1 MAEVVEVRVPAST
14 ANLGPGFDTVGMAL
28 ELFNV
33 VRMSTTTTTGGL
45 EITVLGDSRDLPL
58 DWTNLVARSAAVLF
72 EEVGVP
78 VPGLRIHVQ
87 QRIPVSRG
95 LGSSAAGIVAGLLA
109 ANALAGFPLGD
120 DEVFRLAVEIE
131 GHPDNV
137 AAALF
142 GGFVVSVRGFG
153 SEAAAMGTDG
163 GATGA
168 GLPSVG
174 SIGSVGFVGSAG
186 SGGSGGGAL
195 LAARDAATKASAQAG
210 AGTTGTAG
218 TPSGRGCLRYLKLDV
233 PRSLH
238 AVVAIPDFQ
247 VPTELARHVLP
258 RNVPMADAVHNIG
271 RTALLVASIA
281 LGRLEL
287 LADAMED
294 RLHQPYRA
302 DLTPGL
308 TDVLAAARKEGAL
321 GAALSGSGPSVL
333 AFASHDPRAVAE
345 AMAAAFAAHG
355 VACRTV
361 ITRASSQGATVDKDP
376 RIVAKEQISGRAGAF
391 ETR

>member
-1 MAEVVEVRVPAST
+1 MIPRKRKVISVVEVVEVRVPAST
-14 ANLGPGFDTVGMAL
+14 ANLGPGFDAVGMAL

-33 VRMSTTTTTGGL
+33 VRMSTTTTTGL

-58 DWTNLVARSAAVLF
+58 DWTNLVARSAAALF
-72 EEVGVP
+72 EEVGMS

-95 LGSSAAGIVAGLLA
+95 LGSSAAAIVAGLLA
-109 ANALAGFPLGD
+109 ANALAGSPLSGD
-120 DEVFRLAVEIE
+120 ELFQLATEIE

-142 GGFVVSVRGFG
+142 GGFVVSVRGFASG
-153 SEAAAMGTDG
+153 TSAMADAATGDRHQAAGAGAHVSADAAVEAAAQ
-163 GATGA
+163 ARAAA
-168 GLPSVG
+168 GPPPG
-174 SIGSVGFVGSAG
+174 D
-186 SGGSGGGAL
+186 
-195 LAARDAATKASAQAG
+195 RY
-210 AGTTGTAG
+210 
-218 TPSGRGCLRYLKLDV
+218 LRCLKLDV
-233 PRSLH
+233 PKSLY
-238 AVVAIPDFQ
+238 AVLAIPDFQ
-247 VPTELARHVLP
+247 VPTELARRVLP
-258 RNVPMADAVHNIG
+258 SSVSLADAVHNIS

-281 LGRLEL
+281 SGRFEL

-308 TDVLAAARKEGAL
+308 ADVLAAAREAGAL

-333 AFASHDPRAVAE
+333 ALAAGDPHAVAA

-361 ITRASSQGATVDKDP
+361 ITRASSRGATVSRHPDAATRKLVP
-376 RIVAKEQISGRAGAF
+376 RGHRAGSLSG
-391 ETR
+391 TRARTFPQ

>member
-14 ANLGPGFDTVGMAL
+14 ANLGPGFDAVGMAL

-33 VRMSTTTTTGGL
+33 VRIGTTTTTGL
-45 EITVLGDSRDLPL
+45 EITVLGDSKDLPL
-58 DWTNLVARSAAVLF
+58 DWTNLVARSAAALF
-72 EEVGVP
+72 EKVGVP

-95 LGSSAAGIVAGLLA
+95 LGSSAAAIVAGLLG
-109 ANALAGFPLGD
+109 ANALAGLPLGD
-120 DEVFRLAVEIE
+120 DEMLQLATEIE

-153 SEAAAMGTDG
+153 SEAVTPGADSR
-163 GATGA
+163 ATGA

-174 SIGSVGFVGSAG
+174 SVVSIGSVG
-186 SGGSGGGAL
+186 SGGSGSGAL
-195 LAARDAATKASAQAG
+195 HAARDAAIKASAQAG
-210 AGTTGTAG
+210 AGATCTAG
-218 TPSGRGCLRYLKLDV
+218 APSARGCPGECLRYLKLDA
-233 PRSLH
+233 PRSLY
-238 AVVAIPDFQ
+238 AVIAIPDFQ
-247 VPTELARHVLP
+247 VPTELARRVLP
-258 RNVPMADAVHNIG
+258 ASVPLADAVHNIS

-281 LGRLEL
+281 SGRLEL

-333 AFASHDPRAVAE
+333 AFASRDPRAVAE
-345 AMAAAFAAHG
+345 AMAAAFAARG
-355 VACRTV
+355 VTCRTV
-361 ITRASSQGATVDKDP
+361 ITRASSRGATVHMDP
-376 RIVAKEQISGRAGAF
+376 RVVAKEQTSRRAGAF